1 MVNTVKTVFFLALL
15 SAILLVF
22 GKLVGGTTGMIFAFF
37 IAMGMNFAS
46 WFFSD
51 RIVLSMYGARE
62 VSPEEA
68 PQLHE
73 IVEKLAK
80 NAGIPKPKVAI
91 VPMDVPNAFATGRD
105 PEHGVVCVTTK
116 LLEILDRDEVEGVL
130 SHEIA
135 HIRNRDT
142 LISAVAAT
150 MASAIV
156 MIADMARWSLFFGFG
171 RDDERDGIA
180 ETIGLILMIIVA
192 PVAATLI
199 RMAISRSR
207 EFIADETGAKI
218 SGKPEA
224 LASALKKLELY
235 AKGLPPEVVEAEVK
249 PATSHMFIVNPFK
262 GDGLAVLF
270 STHPPT
276 EERIRRL
283 LEIAKKLFG
292 RVRDFFDL

>member
-1 MVNTVKTVFFLALL
+1 MINTVKTVFFLALL
-15 SAILLVF
+15 SAILLAF
-22 GKLVGGTTGMIFAFF
+22 GKLVGGTAGMIIAFF
-37 IAMGMNFAS
+37 IAAGMNFAS

-51 RIVLSMYGARE
+51 KIVLSMYGARE

-68 PQLHE
+68 PELHE
-73 IVEKLAK
+73 IVGKLAES
-80 NAGIPKPKVAI
+80 AGIPKPKVAI
-91 VPMDVPNAFATGRD
+91 VPMDVPNAFATGRN
-105 PEHGVVCVTTK
+105 PQHGVVCVTTK
-116 LLEILDRDEVEGVL
+116 LLEILNRDEVEGVL

-135 HIRNRDT
+135 HIKNRDT

-171 RDDERDGIA
+171 RDDDRDGVA
-180 ETIGLILMIIVA
+180 ETIGLVLMIIVA
-192 PVAATLI
+192 PLAATLI

-235 AKGLPPEVVEAEVK
+235 AKGLPAEVVEREVK

-262 GDGLAVLF
+262 GDGLAALF

-283 LEIAKKLFG
+283 LDIAREMFG
-292 RVRDFFDL
+292 RVRDFFKF